1 MLRVALVSTGHEI
14 LRGHTVNTNA
24 AWLARAATALGA
36 RVTSVRT
43 VGDDLPDI
51 VGALGASAAEADVV
65 LVTGGLGPTE
75 DDRTRDALARW
86 LGVALREDAEAAE
99 SMRRHFARS
108 GRVPG
113 PLQHRQT
120 LVPEG
125 ACAVANEVG
134 TAPGLRVEREGVEV
148 VVLPG
153 PPREMREM
161 FRREVVPR
169 WAASGRLE
177 EACSRVVWTAGL
189 PEADV
194 ADAIEDLL
202 TAREPVVG
210 THPDEGEVAVRLLTR
225 GPGAVARA
233 DAAVATVVSRLGA
246 HVLST
251 DEDRRIQ
258 HAVVAALAARGLTL
272 ACAESVTGGLVAR
285 MVTEVPGS
293 SAVFLGA
300 FVTYATAWKRRFLAV
315 PEALVAAHGVVS
327 AEVACAMA
335 EGARSAG
342 GSDVAVATTGVAGP
356 GPDATGTPEGTVFV
370 GLAGRRG
377 VAARRLP
384 LGGLSR
390 DAVVRRAAVA
400 ALDAIRRDPT
410 GPA

>member
-24 AWLARAATALGA
+24 AWLARAATSLGA

-43 VGDDLPDI
+43 VGDDLSDI
-51 VGALGASAAEADVV
+51 VGALAAAAAEADAVV
-65 LVTGGLGPTE
+65 VTGGLGPTE
-75 DDRTRDALARW
+75 DDRTRDALAHW
-86 LGVALREDAEAAE
+86 LGVPLREDAEADA
-99 SMRRHFARS
+99 SMRRHFARN
-108 GRVPG
+108 GRIPG

-125 ACAVANEVG
+125 ACAIVNEEG
-134 TAPGLRVEREGVEV
+134 TAPGLRVVREGVDV

-153 PPREMREM
+153 PPREMRAM

-169 WAASGRLE
+169 WTASGRLE
-177 EACSRVVWTAGL
+177 EASSRVVWTTGL
-189 PEADV
+189 PESEV
-194 ADAIEDLL
+194 AAALHDLL

-210 THPDEGEVAVRLLTR
+210 THPDEGEVAVRLVTR

-233 DAAVATVVSRLGA
+233 EAAVATVVSRLGA

-251 DEDRRIQ
+251 DEDRRVQ
-258 HAVVAALAARGLTL
+258 HAVVDALAGRRMTL

-293 SAVFLGA
+293 SAVFLGG
-300 FVTYATAWKRRFLAV
+300 FVTYATAWKVRFLDV

-335 EGARSAG
+335 EGARRAG
-342 GSDVAVATTGVAGP
+342 ASDLAVATTGVAGP
-356 GPDATGTPEGTVFV
+356 GPDATGTPEGTVWI
-370 GLAGRRG
+370 GLAGPRG
-377 VAARRLP
+377 VVATRPALH
-384 LGGLSR
+384 GLSR

-400 ALDAIRRDPT
+400 ALDAVRRDLS
-410 GPA
+410 GPG